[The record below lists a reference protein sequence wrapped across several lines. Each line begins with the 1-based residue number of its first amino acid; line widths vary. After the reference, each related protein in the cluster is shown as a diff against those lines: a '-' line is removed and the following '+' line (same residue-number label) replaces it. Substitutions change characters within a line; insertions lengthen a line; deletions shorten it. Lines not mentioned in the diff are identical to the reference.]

1 MVSLEDAV
9 IARLES
15 GGHRFEILIDPNEAQ
30 SYKDGDE
37 IDWEDSIAVD
47 GIWADSAKGE
57 RSPENIL
64 DEFFGSSDLIEIYK
78 KILTEGTIQL
88 TSEQKK
94 EMIDNKR
101 KQILSHIVANAM
113 NPQTGGAHPPQ
124 RIENAIVEAKYNFD
138 PIRSVEK
145 QVEDIIRKIRPLIP
159 ISFEKVKA
167 AVKIPAIHVGKC
179 YGQISG
185 LGTIENE
192 EYQSDGSW
200 IGIVKMSAA
209 SYNELENLL
218 GAVTK
223 GSAELK
229 MI

>member
-30 SYKDGDE
+30 AFKDGDK

-64 DEFFGSSDLIEIYK
+64 NDFFESSDLIDIYK

-94 EMIDNKR
+94 EMVDNKK
-101 KQILSHIVANAM
+101 KQILSHIAANAM

-124 RIENAIVEAKYNFD
+124 RIENAIVEAKYSID
-138 PIRSVEK
+138 PVKSVER
-145 QVEDIIRKIRPLIP
+145 QVEEIIRKIRPLIP

-167 AVKIPAIHVGKC
+167 AVKIPAVYVGKC
-179 YGQISG
+179 YGQLSG

-192 EYQSDGSW
+192 EYQNDGSW
-200 IGIVKMSAA
+200 VGIVKMSAA
-209 SYNELENLL
+209 SHSELENLL
-218 GAVTK
+218 GSTTK
-223 GSAELK
+223 GTAEIK
-229 MI
+229 II

>member
-30 SYKDGDE
+30 SYKEGDE

-94 EMIDNKR
+94 EMIDNK
-101 KQILSHIVANAM
+101 KKTNIV
-113 NPQTGGAHPPQ
+113 P
-124 RIENAIVEAKYNFD
+124 Y
-138 PIRSVEK
+138 
-145 QVEDIIRKIRPLIP
+145 
-159 ISFEKVKA
+159 
-167 AVKIPAIHVGKC
+167 C
-179 YGQISG
+179 C
-185 LGTIENE
+185 
-192 EYQSDGSW
+192 
-200 IGIVKMSAA
+200 
-209 SYNELENLL
+209 
-218 GAVTK
+218 
-223 GSAELK
+223 
-229 MI
+229 

>member
-15 GGHRFEILIDPNEAQ
+15 GGHRFEILIGPNEAK
-30 SYKDGDE
+30 SYKEGDD

-145 QVEDIIRKIRPLIP
+145 QVEDIVRKIRPLIP

-229 MI
+229 II

>member
-1 MVSLEDAV
+1 MVSIEDAV
-9 IARLES
+9 IARLET

-30 SYKDGDE
+30 SFKDGDE

-57 RSPENIL
+57 RAPENII
-64 DEFFGSSDLIEIYK
+64 DEIFESSDLIEIYK
-78 KILTEGTIQL
+78 KILNEGTIQL

-94 EMIDNKR
+94 EMIDNKK

-124 RIENAIVEAKYNFD
+124 RIENAIVEARYNFD
-138 PIRSVEK
+138 PIKSVEN
-145 QVEDIIRKIRPLIP
+145 QVEDIVKKIRPLIP

-167 AVKIPAIHVGKC
+167 AIKIPAIFVGKC
-179 YGQISG
+179 YGQMSG

-192 EYQSDGSW
+192 EYQNDGSW
-200 IGIVKMSAA
+200 IGIVKMSAV

-218 GAVTK
+218 GSITK
-223 GSAELK
+223 GAAEIK
-229 MI
+229 II

>member
-30 SYKDGDE
+30 SYKEGEE

-47 GIWADSAKGE
+47 GVWADSAKGE

-145 QVEDIIRKIRPLIP
+145 QVEDIVRKIRPLIP

-218 GAVTK
+218 GSVTK

-229 MI
+229 II

>member
-9 IARLES
+9 IARLEA

-30 SYKDGDE
+30 AFKEGDK

-47 GIWADSAKGE
+47 GVWADSAKGE

-64 DEFFGSSDLIEIYK
+64 NDFFKSSDLINIYK

-94 EMIDNKR
+94 EMVDNKR

-124 RIENAIVEAKYNFD
+124 RIENAIIEAKYNFD
-138 PIRSVEK
+138 PIKSVEK
-145 QVEDIIRKIRPLIP
+145 QVEDIVRRIRPLIP

-167 AVKIPAIHVGKC
+167 AVKIPAIYVGKC
-179 YGQISG
+179 YGQMSG
-185 LGTIENE
+185 LGSIENE

-218 GAVTK
+218 GATTK

-229 MI
+229 II

>member
-9 IARLES
+9 IARLEA

-30 SYKDGDE
+30 AFKEGDE

-64 DEFFGSSDLIEIYK
+64 NDFFESSDLIDIYK

-94 EMIDNKR
+94 EMVDNKR

-124 RIENAIVEAKYNFD
+124 RIENAIIEAKYQYFYCNIWSGILFCS
-138 PIRSVEK
+138 I
-145 QVEDIIRKIRPLIP
+145 
-159 ISFEKVKA
+159 
-167 AVKIPAIHVGKC
+167 GY
-179 YGQISG
+179 YG
-185 LGTIENE
+185 E
-192 EYQSDGSW
+192 
-200 IGIVKMSAA
+200 
-209 SYNELENLL
+209 
-218 GAVTK
+218 
-223 GSAELK
+223 
-229 MI
+229 

>member
-9 IARLES
+9 IARLEA
-15 GGHRFEILIDPNEAQ
+15 GGHRFEILVDPNEAQ
-30 SYKDGDE
+30 AFKEGDD
-37 IDWEDSIAVD
+37 IDWEDCIAVD
-47 GIWADSAKGE
+47 GVWADSAKGE
-57 RSPENIL
+57 RSPESTIE
-64 DEFFGSSDLIEIYK
+64 DFFESSDLIEIYK
-78 KILTEGTIQL
+78 KILNEGTIQL

-94 EMIDNKR
+94 EMIDNKK

-138 PIRSVEK
+138 PIKSVEK
-145 QVEDIIRKIRPLIP
+145 QVEDIVKKIRPLIP

-167 AVKIPAIHVGKC
+167 AVKIPAIYVGKC
-179 YGQISG
+179 YGQMSG

-192 EYQSDGSW
+192 EYQNDGSW

-209 SYNELENLL
+209 TYSELENLL
-218 GAVTK
+218 GSSTK
-223 GSAELK
+223 GTAELK
-229 MI
+229 II

>member
-9 IARLES
+9 IARLEA

-30 SYKDGDE
+30 AFKEGDK

-64 DEFFGSSDLIEIYK
+64 NDFFEALDLIDIYK
-78 KILTEGTIQL
+78 KILTDGTIQL

-94 EMIDNKR
+94 EMVDKKR

-113 NPQTGGAHPPQ
+113 KPQTGGAHPPQ
-124 RIENAIVEAKYNFD
+124 RIENAIIEAKYNFD

-145 QVEDIIRKIRPLIP
+145 QVEEIVRKIRPLLP

-167 AVKIPAIHVGKC
+167 AVKIPAIYVGKC
-179 YGQISG
+179 YGQMSG

-218 GAVTK
+218 GATTK

-229 MI
+229 II

>member
-78 KILTEGTIQL
+78 KILTEGNIQL

-145 QVEDIIRKIRPLIP
+145 QVEDIVRKIRPLIP

-229 MI
+229 II

>member
-9 IARLES
+9 IARLEA

-30 SYKDGDE
+30 AFKDGDE

-64 DEFFGSSDLIEIYK
+64 ELHFESSDLIEIYK
-78 KILTEGTIQL
+78 KILIEGTIQL

-94 EMIDNKR
+94 EMVDKKK

-124 RIENAIVEAKYNFD
+124 RIENAIMEAKYSFD
-138 PIRSVEK
+138 PIRSVER
-145 QVEDIIRKIRPLIP
+145 QVEDIVKKIRPLIP

-167 AVKIPAIHVGKC
+167 AVKIPAIYVGKC
-179 YGQISG
+179 YGQMSG

-192 EYQSDGSW
+192 EYQTDGSW
-200 IGIVKMSAA
+200 IGIVKMAAA
-209 SYNELENLL
+209 SYDELENLL
-218 GAVTK
+218 GAITK
-223 GSAELK
+223 GTAELK
-229 MI
+229 II

>member
-30 SYKDGDE
+30 NYKEGNE

-57 RSPENIL
+57 RSPESIL
-64 DEFFGSSDLIEIYK
+64 IEFFGSYNLVDVYK

-94 EMIDNKR
+94 EMIDNKK

-138 PIRSVEK
+138 PIKSVEK
-145 QVEDIIRKIRPLIP
+145 QVEDILRKIRPLIP

-167 AVKIPAIHVGKC
+167 AIKVPAIHVGKC

-209 SYNELENLL
+209 SYKELETLL
-218 GAVTK
+218 GSVTK
-223 GSAELK
+223 GAAELK
-229 MI
+229 II

>member
-9 IARLES
+9 IARLET

-30 SYKDGDE
+30 AFKEGDD

-57 RSPENIL
+57 RSSEDII
-64 DEFFGSSDLIEIYK
+64 DDIFDSSDLIEIYK
-78 KILTEGTIQL
+78 RILIEGNIQL

-94 EMIDNKR
+94 EMINKKK

-145 QVEDIIRKIRPLIP
+145 QVEDIVRKIRPLIP

-167 AVKIPAIHVGKC
+167 VVKIPAIFVGKC
-179 YGQISG
+179 YGQMSG
-185 LGTIENE
+185 LGSIENE
-192 EYQSDGSW
+192 EYQNDGSW

-218 GAVTK
+218 GSITK
-223 GSAELK
+223 GAAEIK
-229 MI
+229 II

>member
-9 IARLES
+9 IARLETS
-15 GGHRFEILIDPNEAQ
+15 GHRFEILVDPNEAQ
-30 SYKDGDE
+30 AFKEGDD

-57 RSPENIL
+57 RSPEDII
-64 DEFFGSSDLIEIYK
+64 DEVFNSKDLIEIYK
-78 KILTEGTIQL
+78 RILIEGNIQL

-94 EMIDNKR
+94 EMIDKKK

-138 PIRSVEK
+138 PVRSVEK
-145 QVEDIIRKIRPLIP
+145 QVEDIVRKIRPLIP

-167 AVKIPAIHVGKC
+167 AVKIPAIFVGKC
-179 YGQISG
+179 YGQMSG
-185 LGTIENE
+185 LGNIENE
-192 EYQSDGSW
+192 EYQNDGSW

-218 GAVTK
+218 GSITK
-223 GSAELK
+223 GAAEIK
-229 MI
+229 II

>member
-9 IARLES
+9 IARLET

-30 SYKDGDE
+30 SFKDGDE

-57 RSPENIL
+57 RSPEYIL
-64 DEFFGSSDLIEIYK
+64 EDIFESADLIDIYK
-78 KILTEGTIQL
+78 RILTEGTIQL

-94 EMIDNKR
+94 EMIDKKKKR
-101 KQILSHIVANAM
+101 ILSHIVANAM

-124 RIENAIVEAKYNFD
+124 RIENAILESRYNFD
-138 PIRSVEK
+138 PIKSVES
-145 QVEDIIRKIRPLIP
+145 QVEDIVRKIRPLIP

-167 AVKIPAIHVGKC
+167 AVKIPAIFVGKC
-179 YGQISG
+179 YGQMSG

-192 EYQSDGSW
+192 EYQNDGSW

-209 SYNELENLL
+209 SFDELENLL
-218 GAVTK
+218 GSITK
-223 GSAELK
+223 GAAEIK
-229 MI
+229 II

>member
-9 IARLES
+9 IARLETE
-15 GGHRFEILIDPNEAQ
+15 GHRFEILVDPNEAQ
-30 SYKDGDE
+30 AFKEGDE

-47 GIWADSAKGE
+47 GIWTDSAKGE
-57 RSPENIL
+57 RAPETIL
-64 DEFFGSSDLIEIYK
+64 EDIFDSADLIDIYK
-78 KILTEGTIQL
+78 RILTEGTIQL

-94 EMIDNKR
+94 EMIDKKK

-124 RIENAIVEAKYNFD
+124 RIENAIVEAKYHFD
-138 PIRSVEK
+138 PIRSVES
-145 QVEDIIRKIRPLIP
+145 QVEDIVRKIRPLIP

-167 AVKIPAIHVGKC
+167 AVKIPAIFVGKC
-179 YGQISG
+179 YGQMSG

-192 EYQSDGSW
+192 EYQNDGSW

-218 GAVTK
+218 GSITK
-223 GSAELK
+223 GAAEIK
-229 MI
+229 II

>member
-30 SYKDGDE
+30 AFKDGDK

-64 DEFFGSSDLIEIYK
+64 DDFFESSDLIDIYK

-94 EMIDNKR
+94 EMVDNKK
-101 KQILSHIVANAM
+101 KQILSHIAANAM

-124 RIENAIVEAKYNFD
+124 RIENAIVEAKYSID
-138 PIRSVEK
+138 PVKSVER
-145 QVEDIIRKIRPLIP
+145 QVEEIIRKIRPLIP

-167 AVKIPAIHVGKC
+167 AVKIPAVYVGKC
-179 YGQISG
+179 YGQLSG

-192 EYQSDGSW
+192 DYQNDGSW
-200 IGIVKMSAA
+200 VGIVKMSAA
-209 SYNELENLL
+209 SYSELENLL
-218 GAVTK
+218 GSTTK
-223 GSAELK
+223 GTAEIK
-229 MI
+229 II

>member
-30 SYKDGDE
+30 SYKEGDE

-47 GIWADSAKGE
+47 GVWTDSAKGE

-64 DEFFGSSDLIEIYK
+64 DKFFGSSDLIEIYK
-78 KILTEGTIQL
+78 KILTEGNIQL

-138 PIRSVEK
+138 PVRSVEK
-145 QVEDIIRKIRPLIP
+145 QVEDIVRKIRPLIP

-229 MI
+229 II

>member
-15 GGHRFEILIDPNEAQ
+15 GGHRFEILIDPSEAQ
-30 SYKDGDE
+30 SYKEGDK

-94 EMIDNKR
+94 EMIDNKK

-145 QVEDIIRKIRPLIP
+145 QVEDIVRKIRPLIP

-179 YGQISG
+179 YGKISG

-229 MI
+229 II

>member
-9 IARLES
+9 IARLETE
-15 GGHRFEILIDPNEAQ
+15 GHRFEILVDPNEAQ
-30 SYKDGDE
+30 AFKEGDE

-47 GIWADSAKGE
+47 GIWTDSAKGE
-57 RSPENIL
+57 RAPETIL
-64 DEFFGSSDLIEIYK
+64 EDIFDSADLIDIYK
-78 KILTEGTIQL
+78 RILTEGTIQL

-94 EMIDNKR
+94 EMIDKKK

-124 RIENAIVEAKYNFD
+124 RIENAIVEAKYHFD
-138 PIRSVEK
+138 PIRSVES
-145 QVEDIIRKIRPLIP
+145 QVEDIVRKIRPLIP

-167 AVKIPAIHVGKC
+167 AVKIPAIFVGKC
-179 YGQISG
+179 YGQMSG
-185 LGTIENE
+185 LGAIENE

-218 GAVTK
+218 GSTTK
-223 GSAELK
+223 GTAELK
-229 MI
+229 II

>member
-30 SYKDGDE
+30 SYKEGDE

-57 RSPENIL
+57 GSPENIL

-138 PIRSVEK
+138 PIRSIEK
-145 QVEDIIRKIRPLIP
+145 QVEDIVRKIRPLIP

-229 MI
+229 II

>member
-30 SYKDGDE
+30 AFKDGDK

-64 DEFFGSSDLIEIYK
+64 DDFFESSDLIDIYK

-94 EMIDNKR
+94 EMVDNKK
-101 KQILSHIVANAM
+101 KQILSHIAANAM

-124 RIENAIVEAKYNFD
+124 RIENAIVEAKYSID
-138 PIRSVEK
+138 PVKSVER
-145 QVEDIIRKIRPLIP
+145 QVEEIIRKIRPLIP

-167 AVKIPAIHVGKC
+167 AVKIPAVYVGKC
-179 YGQISG
+179 YGQLSG

-192 EYQSDGSW
+192 EYQNDGSW
-200 IGIVKMSAA
+200 VGIVKMSAA
-209 SYNELENLL
+209 SHSELENLL
-218 GAVTK
+218 GSTTK
-223 GSAELK
+223 GTAEIK
-229 MI
+229 II

>member
-30 SYKDGDE
+30 SYKEGDE

-47 GIWADSAKGE
+47 GVWADSAKGE

-78 KILTEGTIQL
+78 KILNEGTIQL

-145 QVEDIIRKIRPLIP
+145 QVEDIVRKIRPLIP

-229 MI
+229 II

>member
-9 IARLES
+9 IARLET

-30 SYKDGDE
+30 AFKEGND

-57 RSPENIL
+57 RSSEDII
-64 DEFFGSSDLIEIYK
+64 DDIFDSSDLIEIYK
-78 KILTEGTIQL
+78 RILIEGNIQL

-94 EMIDNKR
+94 EMIDKKK

-145 QVEDIIRKIRPLIP
+145 QVEDIVRKIRPLIP

-167 AVKIPAIHVGKC
+167 AVKIPAIFVGKC
-179 YGQISG
+179 YGQMSG
-185 LGTIENE
+185 LGSIENE
-192 EYQSDGSW
+192 EYQNDGSW

-209 SYNELENLL
+209 SYNELENML
-218 GAVTK
+218 GSITK
-223 GSAELK
+223 GAAEIK
-229 MI
+229 II

>member
-30 SYKDGDE
+30 AFKDGDN

-64 DEFFGSSDLIEIYK
+64 NDFFESSDLIDIYK

-94 EMIDNKR
+94 EMVDNKK
-101 KQILSHIVANAM
+101 KQILSHIAANAM

-124 RIENAIVEAKYNFD
+124 RIENAIVEAKYSID
-138 PIRSVEK
+138 PVKSVER
-145 QVEDIIRKIRPLIP
+145 QVEEIIRKIRPLIP

-167 AVKIPAIHVGKC
+167 AVKIPAVYVGKC
-179 YGQISG
+179 YGQLSG

-192 EYQSDGSW
+192 EYQNDGSW
-200 IGIVKMSAA
+200 VGIVKMSAA
-209 SYNELENLL
+209 SYSELENLL
-218 GAVTK
+218 GSTTK
-223 GSAELK
+223 GTAEIK
-229 MI
+229 II

>member
-30 SYKDGDE
+30 AFKDGDK

-64 DEFFGSSDLIEIYK
+64 DDFFESSDLIDIYK

-94 EMIDNKR
+94 EMVDNKK
-101 KQILSHIVANAM
+101 KQILSHIAANAM

-124 RIENAIVEAKYNFD
+124 RIENAIVEAKYSID
-138 PIRSVEK
+138 PVKSVER
-145 QVEDIIRKIRPLIP
+145 QVEEIIRKIRPLIP

-167 AVKIPAIHVGKC
+167 AVKIPAVYVGKC
-179 YGQISG
+179 YGQLSG

-192 EYQSDGSW
+192 EYQNDGSW
-200 IGIVKMSAA
+200 VGIVKLSAA
-209 SYNELENLL
+209 SHSELENLL
-218 GAVTK
+218 GSTTK
-223 GSAELK
+223 GTAEIK
-229 MI
+229 II

>member
-9 IARLES
+9 IARLEA
-15 GGHRFEILIDPNEAQ
+15 GGHRFEILVDPNEAQ
-30 SYKDGDE
+30 AFKEGDE

-47 GIWADSAKGE
+47 GVRADSAKGV
-57 RSPENIL
+57 RAPENIL
-64 DEFFGSSDLIEIYK
+64 NDFFESSDLINIYK

-94 EMIDNKR
+94 EMVDNKR

-124 RIENAIVEAKYNFD
+124 RIENAIIEAKYNFD
-138 PIRSVEK
+138 PIKSVERH
-145 QVEDIIRKIRPLIP
+145 VEDIVRKIRPLIP

-167 AVKIPAIHVGKC
+167 AVKIPAIYVGKC
-179 YGQISG
+179 YGQMSG

-209 SYNELENLL
+209 SYGELENLL
-218 GAVTK
+218 GSTAK
-223 GSAELK
+223 GTAELK
-229 MI
+229 II

>member
-30 SYKDGDE
+30 SYKEGDE

-47 GIWADSAKGE
+47 GVWADSAKGE

-78 KILTEGTIQL
+78 KILTEGNIQL

-145 QVEDIIRKIRPLIP
+145 QVEDIVRRIRPLIP

-229 MI
+229 II